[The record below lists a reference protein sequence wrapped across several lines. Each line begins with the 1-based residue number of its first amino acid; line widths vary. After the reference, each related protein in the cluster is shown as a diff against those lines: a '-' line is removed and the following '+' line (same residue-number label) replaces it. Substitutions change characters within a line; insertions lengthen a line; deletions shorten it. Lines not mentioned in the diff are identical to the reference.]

1 MSIKS
6 DEQPETSAP
15 QSSDSTSNN
24 PPTNIMVGLDVGS
37 TTVKAVVMDPDTDEI
52 LWKDYKR
59 HETRQP
65 EMVFQFL
72 QDILEAYPLPKEDI
86 RIFITGSGG
95 NMLKEFL
102 GAKFV

>member
-1 MSIKS
+1 MSINPDNQKES
-6 DEQPETSAP
+6 LAP
-15 QSSDSTSNN
+15 QAEVPVSKNVPS
-24 PPTNIMVGLDVGS
+24 NIMIGLDVGS

-72 QDILEAYPLPKEDI
+72 KDITDAFPLP
-86 RIFITGSGG
+86 
-95 NMLKEFL
+95 
-102 GAKFV
+102 